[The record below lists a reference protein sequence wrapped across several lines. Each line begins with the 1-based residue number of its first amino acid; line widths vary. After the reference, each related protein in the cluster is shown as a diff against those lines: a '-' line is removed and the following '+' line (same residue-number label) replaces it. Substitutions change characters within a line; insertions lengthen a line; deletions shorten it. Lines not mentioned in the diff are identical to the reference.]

1 MEPTQQ
7 ALAGSAPSRIIK
19 RYLLATRPMFF
30 PASVLPVLV
39 GTAWGA
45 SAAGQT
51 QWPAFVLALVAT
63 MCVHAGINVLNDVYD
78 DINGT
83 DRANAER
90 IFPFTGGSRFI
101 QNEILTRAQM
111 ARWAVLLLGVSV
123 LLGVVLI
130 AHSGAGVLLFG
141 LAGMGLGVLYS
152 MPPVQLAARG
162 LGETAVAAGF
172 GVLPVTG
179 AAWLQS
185 GQIDLGAVLVSLPVS
200 LWVANILLMNEVPD
214 IAADRA
220 AGKLTLAVRTGEE
233 GVRRLY
239 LGLNIAAVAVL
250 IAGAAAALLPWT
262 CAIVPALLLPV
273 AFLAAR
279 TIDAPLERERGI
291 KLTLLI
297 HTAGALY
304 LAASLA
310 F

>member
-7 ALAGSAPSRIIK
+7 ALAGSSPPRVLK

-30 PASVLPVLV
+30 PASVLPVLA

-45 SAAGQT
+45 SVAEQVHWT
-51 QWPAFVLALVAT
+51 AFLLALAAVV
-63 MCVHAGINVLNDVYD
+63 CVHAGINVLNDVYD
-78 DINGT
+78 DISGT
-83 DRANAER
+83 DRLNETR

-101 QNEILTRAQM
+101 QNAILTRAQM
-111 ARWAVLLLGVSV
+111 ARWAAQLLAAAVV
-123 LLGVVLI
+123 LGVVLVMQ
-130 AHSGAGVLLFG
+130 AGPGVLLFG

-152 MPPVQLAARG
+152 MPPFQLAARG

-185 GQIDLGAVLVSLPVS
+185 GQIDAGAVLVSLPVS
-200 LWVANILLMNEVPD
+200 LWVANILLINEVPD
-214 IAADRA
+214 IGADRA
-220 AGKLTLAVRTGEE
+220 AGKLTLAVRRGEA
-233 GVRRLY
+233 GVRWLY
-239 LGLNIAAVAVL
+239 LALNVAALGVL
-250 IAGAAAALLPWT
+250 LAGAGAGLLPWA
-262 CAIVPALLLPV
+262 CSIVPALLLPL

-279 TIDAPLERERGI
+279 TVDAPAERERGI

-297 HTAGALY
+297 HAAGSLY
-304 LAASLA
+304 LAACLA